1 MKWLKLESAIY
12 QNRKIKQIESLPD
25 GYEIFSIWI
34 KLLCLASIINDDG
47 LVYFTKDIPYKAE
60 TLAVEFGNDAKI
72 IENALTVFRLF
83 GMIEYEGEYIIIKN
97 WAEYQSNETEDK
109 TREQTRSRVQKY
121 RERQSAARDDEQ
133 NVNVTQNSVTSNA
146 PCNVTSNADVTPC
159 NGAEEEREEEEEKDI
174 SLSLSPRASAADTET
189 EKPLL
194 ADGEREKL
202 VALMGEELLSV
213 YVANMRAYI
222 RDGGKVRNPCAMIE
236 KFWREDAKKSGKKS
250 SGPPGSRKRE
260 KIIGGSFDTDEFFA
274 GALRRS
280 YGDDPKNAG
289 RMDMS
294 HGKIASLDDHKQE
307 ASAE

>member
-47 LVYFTKDIPYKAE
+47 LVYFTKDIPYKTE

-121 RERQSAARDDEQ
+121 RERQAAARDDEQ

-146 PCNVTSNADVTPC
+146 TCNATCNVTSNADVTPC

-174 SLSLSPRASAADTET
+174 SLSLSPRVSAADTET

-194 ADGEREKL
+194 TDGEREKL
-202 VALMGEELLSV
+202 VALMGDEVLSV
-213 YVANMRAYI
+213 YVANMMAYI

-236 KFWREDAKKSGKKS
+236 KFWREDAKKSGA
-250 SGPPGSRKRE
+250 PPGGKKRDR
-260 KIIGGSFDTDEFFA
+260 IFGGGSFETDEFFA
-274 GALRRS
+274 AAVRHS
-280 YGDDPKNAG
+280 YADVQ
-289 RMDMS
+289 R
-294 HGKIASLDDHKQE
+294 E
-307 ASAE
+307 ASG